1 MERGAEKPTDDALQ
15 RRLARFVAEAKTPRS
30 VSGSTGIWIGT
41 NLGAVREQNQ
51 DRALVTSAWYKTAPQ
66 KNFVL
71 GALCDGIGGLI
82 KGEDA
87 AVLAISVFVSRFLRT
102 PKLSTADRL
111 RGAALAANAAVYSML
126 GGRGGTTLSAV
137 LVNGQGHAVGV
148 NVGDSRIYCISHSRE
163 LIQLSR
169 DDTLGGVLGKR
180 DDATHR
186 NELLQFLGM
195 GEGIEP
201 HILAAQS
208 EDASALLVTSDGI
221 HDAPSEALAQ
231 VVRNARTGGE
241 LVRRLIDLSDA
252 LGGHDNGTAFV
263 LPTRVEAP
271 QPDEDQGLNLR
282 FWSALDQL
290 EIWIPVLA
298 DEVRQEH
305 LPPAFTEAKDTD
317 AGEQAETRQKTR
329 KDSSTRRARR
339 ASKKK
344 KSSDGG
350 ILPLDQAER
359 PPLDIRFPGKG

>member
-1 MERGAEKPTDDALQ
+1 MEKGAERPTDDALQ

-30 VSGSTGIWIGT
+30 LAGSAGIWIGT

-51 DRALVTSAWYKTAPQ
+51 DRVLVTSASYKTAPQ

-71 GALCDGIGGLI
+71 GALCDGIGGLAR
-82 KGEDA
+82 GEDA

-111 RGAALAANAAVYSML
+111 RGAATAANAAVYAML

-137 LVNGQGHAVGV
+137 LVNGQDHAVGV
-148 NVGDSRIYCISHSRE
+148 NVGDSRIYSISHSRE

-169 DDTLGGVLGKR
+169 DDTLGEVLGRR
-180 DDATHR
+180 DDPMHR

-195 GEGIEP
+195 GEGLEP
-201 HILAAQS
+201 HILAPRP
-208 EDASALLVTSDGI
+208 EDSVALLVTSDGI
-221 HDAPSEALAQ
+221 HGAPSDAFAQ

-241 LVRRLIDLSDA
+241 LIRRLIDFSDA

-263 LPTRVEAP
+263 LPARVTAP
-271 QPDEDQGLNLR
+271 QPDEDQGLNLQ
-282 FWSALDQL
+282 FWSASDRL

-305 LPPAFTEAKDTD
+305 LPPALTEARDTD
-317 AGEQAETRQKTR
+317 TGEQAETRR
-329 KDSSTRRARR
+329 KAWDDSSTRRARR

-344 KSSDGG
+344 KFSNDEG
-350 ILPLDQAER
+350 LPLDKAER